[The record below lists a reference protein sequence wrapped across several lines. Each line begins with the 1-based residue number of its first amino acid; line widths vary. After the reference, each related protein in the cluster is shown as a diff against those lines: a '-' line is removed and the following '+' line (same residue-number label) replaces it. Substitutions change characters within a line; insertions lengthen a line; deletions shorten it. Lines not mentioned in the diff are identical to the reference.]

1 MKIVVVVLFL
11 LATPVFGQTQ
21 TDPKPVQQTAFLK
34 VDRIGEANARSFFI
48 FSTSIRNYAIRHDG
62 HGESSST
69 TSFRKNYDLK
79 MGGAQRLE
87 SVYFAEFEGDLLLAY
102 EVTDLKYDW
111 GYVLRMDQKTAL
123 VRWITPLSVSGLG
136 PGLIE
141 ARDLYLSAS
150 NVLAKIDLQSGALL
164 WQRQQTSQSMAFRLP
179 VVRRDTV
186 VFYEDAE
193 TGRTVELEKLTGR
206 LVKN

>member
-11 LATPVFGQTQ
+11 LAIPVFGQTQ
-21 TDPKPVQQTAFLK
+21 TDPNQVQTAFLK
-34 VDRIGEANARSFFI
+34 VDRIGEANARSFFT
-48 FSTSIRNYAIRHDG
+48 FSTSIRNYTIRHDG

-79 MGGAQRLE
+79 MGGARRLE
-87 SVYFAEFEGDLLLAY
+87 NVYFAEFEGDLLLAY

-111 GYVLRMDQKTAL
+111 GYVLRMDQKTAI

-141 ARDLYLSAS
+141 ARDLYLGAS

-164 WQRQQTSQSMAFRLP
+164 WQQQQANQSKGLRLP
-179 VVRRDTV
+179 IVRRDTV
-186 VFYEDAE
+186 LFSEDAE